1 MTQDPRIDRLE
12 GAVEQ
17 MGERVGSLENSMNSR
32 FSSFENSVDARF
44 NSVDFPLFSS
54 LENRMVQ
61 LFLGLLGFQIAAF
74 VTLFVAILL
83 KD

>member
-1 MTQDPRIDRLE
+1 VTQDPRIDRLE

-32 FSSFENSVDARF
+32 FSAQDSRF
-44 NSVDFPLFSS
+44 NS

-61 LFLGLLGFQIAAF
+61 LFLGLLGFQIASF
-74 VTLFVAILL
+74 VVLFVAILL

>member
-44 NSVDFPLFSS
+44 NSVDSRFSS

>member
-17 MGERVGSLENSMNSR
+17 LGDRVGSLENTMNS
-32 FSSFENSVDARF
+32 RF
-44 NSVDFPLFSS
+44 NSVDTRFNS

-61 LFLGLLGFQIAAF
+61 LFLGLLGFNIASF
-74 VTLFVAILL
+74 VVLFVAILL